1 MPASEGFNTVGAA
14 PEAPPPNVVPN
25 VALQQQSGSAM
36 PRRNSALEGQRTLC
50 ALVSPFSTRE
60 KLLADWPV
68 DPPWQTLLAEADTH
82 RLLPALSVALARHGL
97 EDRVDADVADILA
110 AVADWNTE
118 RNEGFRRQMRVLSAA
133 FNAAGLEPVWLKGA
147 LTLLPPAGPAAGRQ
161 MMDLDVWFAGESRQR
176 AAMAVLRG
184 LGYSSESEVPGPRHY
199 PPFFH
204 PREMARVE
212 LHRSIVGP
220 HEALLPVDVAAAGVE
235 SLDWD
240 GLRIGQLDPLS
251 RALCSLAQCT
261 SPDSERLATAEVP
274 LMKALDFATR
284 MHDDFGGVVPPA
296 LIARVRETGWER
308 STQRFLTLTES
319 FFGLP
324 NPLAPDPAL
333 LHMLERFT
341 ARPRWHH
348 TLKAFRS
355 LFGAGGRMV
364 LRAPGRA
371 PAMMAYY
378 LTRLIAPNAPRER

>member
-1 MPASEGFNTVGAA
+1 MPASERFNTVGAA

-60 KLLADWPV
+60 ELLADWPAM
-68 DPPWQTLLAEADTH
+68 PPWQALLAEADTH

-147 LTLLPPAGPAAGRQ
+147 LTLLPPAGPAAGRL

-184 LGYSSESEVPGPRHY
+184 LGYSSESEVAGPRHY

-204 PREMARVE
+204 PGEMARVE

-284 MHDDFGGVVPPA
+284 MHDDFGGVVPVA
-296 LIARVRETGWER
+296 LIERAAQAGWER
-308 STQRFLTLTES
+308 STQRFLTLTEAY
-319 FFGLP
+319 FGLP
-324 NPLAPDPAL
+324 NPFPADVAL
-333 LHMLERFT
+333 LRMLERYT
-341 ARPRWHH
+341 LRPRWHH
-348 TLKAFRS
+348 TLRAFRS
-355 LFGAGGRMV
+355 LVSTGGRGV

-371 PAMMAYY
+371 PGMMAYY